1 METIGAHEAKT
12 HLAQLLER
20 VAHGEHLIITRHGK
34 PVTQLIPV
42 TGDRQRAQQAAAR
55 VVERRRHLKKAPLAE
70 PIATI
75 HEGHRY

>member
-1 METIGAHEAKT
+1 METIGAYEAKT

-20 VAHGEHLIITRHGK
+20 VARGEHLIITRHGK
-34 PVTQLIPV
+34 PVAQLIPV

-55 VVERRRHLKKAPLAE
+55 IVERRRHLKKAPLAE
-70 PIATI
+70 LIATI